1 MRGYREGKKSKKSKK
16 GKGRRDNEERLEKVG
31 CPRVSVS
38 TDISIRFFFFLIL

>member
-16 GKGRRDNEERLEKVG
+16 GKGRRDNEERLEKVS

-38 TDISIRFFFFLIL
+38 MEISITIF